1 MGGAGRAAIP
11 PETLRFA
18 QGELEMKHT
27 REITAA
33 ILSPITIY
41 IIGWSNNYV
50 FDAVIGLIAALAL
63 YEFLILGRRKGY
75 ELPVVL
81 CILVMLFIVLA
92 FVLEP
97 ISVEMGVF
105 LALLVIPAWYVL
117 SRRALEDA
125 LPSSAIAVMATLYVG
140 MLGGSLIRLRS
151 DFGLNIG
158 PKLVFFLLLVVWLGD
173 AGAYYIGKRFGRHK
187 LSPLISPKKTIEGGI
202 GGIVTAILTAVVIHF
217 TFFGEFPVVLA
228 IIGGVIL
235 SIAGVIGDLAESM
248 WKRSA
253 AVKDSGTLI
262 PGHGGFLD
270 RFDSVFFTAPILYV
284 YWVLIQ
290 NGFSSLRIMSA

>member
-1 MGGAGRAAIP
+1 
-11 PETLRFA
+11 
-18 QGELEMKHT
+18 MKYT
-27 REITAA
+27 RELTALVLA
-33 ILSPITIY
+33 PIGIYITIWGHAY
-41 IIGWSNNYV
+41 L
-50 FDAVIGLIAALAL
+50 FDATVAIIASLAL
-63 YEFLILGRRKGY
+63 YEFLILGRLKGY
-75 ELPVVL
+75 DIPIIICVL
-81 CILVMLFIVLA
+81 LMLFIIAA

-105 LALLVIPAWYVL
+105 LTLLVIPASYVFL
-117 SRRALEDA
+117 KGNLEQS

-140 MLGGSLIRLRS
+140 MLGGSLIRLRN
-151 DFGLNIG
+151 DFAVG
-158 PKLVFFLLLVVWLGD
+158 PRLVLFLLMVVWLGD
-173 AGAYYIGKRFGRHK
+173 AGAYYVGKRFGRRK
-187 LSPLISPKKTIEGGI
+187 LSPRISPRKTVEGFV
-202 GGIVTAILTAVVIHF
+202 GGIVVSVLTAIGIHF
-217 TFFGEFPVVLA
+217 TFLPEMPLLHA
-228 IIGGVIL
+228 IIAGALL

-270 RFDSVFFTAPILYV
+270 RFDSVFYTAPILYV

>member
-1 MGGAGRAAIP
+1 MKR
-11 PETLRFA
+11 
-18 QGELEMKHT
+18 EL
-27 REITAA
+27 TALVLA
-33 ILSPITIY
+33 PITIY

-50 FDAVIGLIAALAL
+50 FDAVIGLIAGLAL

-75 ELPVVL
+75 ALPVVL
-81 CILVMLFIVLA
+81 CILLMLFIVLA

-105 LALLVIPAWYVL
+105 LTLLVIPAWYVL

-140 MLGGSLIRLRS
+140 MLGGSLIRLRN
-151 DFGLNIG
+151 DFGLRIG

-173 AGAYYIGKRFGRHK
+173 AGAYYIGKQFGRHK

-202 GGIVTAILTAVVIHF
+202 GGILTAIITAVVIHF
-217 TFFGEFPVVLA
+217 TFFREFPLLLA
-228 IIGGVIL
+228 IVGGVIL